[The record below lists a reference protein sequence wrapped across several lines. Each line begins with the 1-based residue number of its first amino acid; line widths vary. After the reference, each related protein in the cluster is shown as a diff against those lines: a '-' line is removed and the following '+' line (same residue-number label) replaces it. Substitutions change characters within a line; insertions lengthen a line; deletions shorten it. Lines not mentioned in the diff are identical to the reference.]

1 MVLKTFSFFTI
12 FKKSYKFSKNVKSY
26 WFIHFNNFFT
36 SRNPPKST
44 TTKIWS
50 FFKLAFSFE
59 RCRRNQ
65 FWHSHAAWRSL
76 FFWSAPS
83 VGARFSHFA
92 TPPQRECHFFHFFNT
107 SNARSSK
114 ILKNAI
120 LHTLNPR
127 HGLNGQ
133 PQKCYKNP
141 LFLWREIYWSKFEV
155 HQNLINVY
163 KKYWNYKWISTNREI
178 WILKKH
184 IQINKNRWFRAGF
197 VTLFEYAKTCN
208 LTITDSN
215 LRIVISSVDGGA
227 MHM

>member
-1 MVLKTFSFFTI
+1 MLHGTHFSFWLPC
-12 FKKSYKFSKNVKSY
+12 SMGA
-26 WFIHFNNFFT
+26 
-36 SRNPPKST
+36 PKT
-44 TTKIWS
+44 
-50 FFKLAFSFE
+50 
-59 RCRRNQ
+59 
-65 FWHSHAAWRSL
+65 
-76 FFWSAPS
+76 
-83 VGARFSHFA
+83 HFA
-92 TPPQRECHFFHFFNT
+92 TPPQREGDFFHFFNT

-133 PQKCYKNP
+133 PPKCYKNSF
-141 LFLWREIYWSKFEV
+141 FLGREIYWSKFEV

-163 KKYWNYKWISTNREI
+163 KKYWNYQWISTNREI

-197 VTLFEYAKTCN
+197 VALFEYAKTCN